1 MTARDLDH
9 LRELRV
15 ALAAA
20 ADVTRVD
27 AVLGE
32 RRGAVRMLA
41 QELMAVEVEVAD
53 QRHAD
58 TGAIETLP
66 NRRHRRGTLARVDRE
81 AHELRPGARERLH
94 LPDRAL
100 DVRGVGIGHRLYDD
114 RRAAADADGA
124 HRDPR
129 RSAAGDVS
137 GGAHA
142 ARILPLPRLGGTDGD
157 WYHGGA
163 RMVCSER
170 VRREPER
177 RRRNSARKRSGTR
190 TADGGAVDLPPGFWR
205 AVGPLSGP
213 PTEWERRQPRLIS
226 QVTGQKGGRRGAT
239 RPGRLPLFVVFGR
252 RQAVGRRTALFKLHQ
267 ELGARMVDFGG
278 WDMPVQ
284 YSSQIGEHHAVRR
297 AGGVFDV
304 SHMCIVDLKGAK
316 VRALLEQLLANDVTK
331 LKTPGSAL
339 YSCMLNERGGVIDDL
354 IVYYLA
360 ESSFRAVVNA
370 STRDKDLLWI
380 RRHAAPLGVEVAA
393 RTDLAMLAI
402 QGPEARAKAAPL
414 LAGPGAAAALAL
426 GAFTARGLDGW
437 FVART
442 GYTGGD
448 GFEPMM
454 PAADA

>member
-58 TGAIETLP
+58 TGAIETLA
-66 NRRHRRGTLARVDRE
+66 NRRHRRRSLARVDRE
-81 AHELRPGARERLH
+81 AHELRPRARERLH

-157 WYHGGA
+157 CYYGGGRTGPVGGEPGRGGA
-163 RMVCSER
+163 AEGENPPGKAPPPPEQTA
-170 VRREPER
+170 RRE
-177 RRRNSARKRSGTR
+177 
-190 TADGGAVDLPPGFWR
+190 WR
-205 AVGPLSGP
+205 
-213 PTEWERRQPRLIS
+213 
-226 QVTGQKGGRRGAT
+226 
-239 RPGRLPLFVVFGR
+239 
-252 RQAVGRRTALFKLHQ
+252 
-267 ELGARMVDFGG
+267 
-278 WDMPVQ
+278 
-284 YSSQIGEHHAVRR
+284 
-297 AGGVFDV
+297 
-304 SHMCIVDLKGAK
+304 
-316 VRALLEQLLANDVTK
+316 
-331 LKTPGSAL
+331 
-339 YSCMLNERGGVIDDL
+339 
-354 IVYYLA
+354 
-360 ESSFRAVVNA
+360 
-370 STRDKDLLWI
+370 
-380 RRHAAPLGVEVAA
+380 
-393 RTDLAMLAI
+393 
-402 QGPEARAKAAPL
+402 
-414 LAGPGAAAALAL
+414 
-426 GAFTARGLDGW
+426 
-437 FVART
+437 
-442 GYTGGD
+442 
-448 GFEPMM
+448 
-454 PAADA
+454 